1 MKKKYFA
8 LALIIVVAL
17 IGAGGGYYWRKKVNA
32 PPKPFTY
39 QTREDL
45 DKAIKKFEEDG
56 KTGKSKWQ
64 DRFNLGVA
72 YIYAERFEDA
82 VKTFEEVKNHR
93 PSFNKTYEALGMA
106 YYRLDNTPKAVEAW
120 QKALELDPSA
130 EHLKDMLERAKRRL
144 EIKNRVVALKQEIAK
159 GPAGWTKRLELAA
172 LHLML
177 REPEPAIIELKEVLK
192 TRKNSPE
199 IYDALAEAYALKGDF
214 DNAVFFEK
222 KAVSLSPG
230 DEVLKKRL
238 SEMQKIRE
246 AVKKGEYRESV
257 RPPQADEG
265 KK

>member
-1 MKKKYFA
+1 M
-8 LALIIVVAL
+8 LVIALIAI
-17 IGAGGGYYWRKKVNA
+17 GGGYYWRKKVNA

-45 DKAIKKFEEDG
+45 DKAIKKFEEDRKG
-56 KTGKSKWQ
+56 TKFTWQ
-64 DRFNLGVA
+64 DEFNLGVA
-72 YIYAERFEDA
+72 YIYAERFDDA
-82 VKTFEEVKNHR
+82 VKTFEKVKTYR
-93 PSFNKTYEALGMA
+93 PAFNKTYESLGMA
-106 YYRLDNTPKAVEAW
+106 YYRLGNMEKAIEAW
-120 QKALELDPSA
+120 QKAMELDPSA

-144 EIKNRVVALKQEIAK
+144 EIKNRAEALKEEIGK
-159 GPAGWTKRLELAA
+159 GQAGWTKRLELAA
-172 LHLML
+172 LYLML
-177 REPEPAIIELKEVLK
+177 TEPDPAIAELKEVLK

-199 IYDALAEAYALKGDF
+199 VYDALAEAYALKGDF
-214 DNAVFFEK
+214 DNAISFEK

-238 SEMQKIRE
+238 SEMRKIRE

>member
-8 LALIIVVAL
+8 LVLAFVIAL
-17 IGAGGGYYWRKKVNA
+17 IGVGGGYYWRKKVNA
-32 PPKPFTY
+32 PPEPFTY

-56 KTGKSKWQ
+56 KTGKSAWQ

-82 VKTFEEVKNHR
+82 VKTFEEVKNRR
-93 PSFNKTYEALGMA
+93 PSFNKTYESLGMA
-106 YYRLDNTPKAVEAW
+106 YYRLDNMPKAIEAW
-120 QKALELDPSA
+120 QKALELDPVA

-144 EIKNRVVALKQEIAK
+144 EIKSRAGALKQELAK
-159 GPAGWTKRLELAA
+159 GQAGWTKRLELAA
-172 LHLML
+172 LYLML
-177 REPEPAIIELKEVLK
+177 REPDPAIIELKEVLK

-214 DNAVFFEK
+214 DSAVSFEK

-238 SEMQKIRE
+238 FEMQKIKE
-246 AVKKGEYRESV
+246 AMKKGGDREPAS
-257 RPPQADEG
+257 G
-265 KK
+265 GSKK